1 MEDLPPPLLQ
11 ILPSRAAEVRSDRP
25 QTAIALP
32 MVNQAANQSANQ
44 AIAPKGLVQTSV
56 LAPKLSRNFGI
67 VNNAARS
74 LVTSHLQMALER
86 LPDPDVQ
93 RIAQAGAVKPNS
105 LPKLKPKDKPFTI
118 PPRPPV
124 GAGSELLKVN
134 SDRQEYDLNTQVF
147 VAEGNVLINYKKS
160 SLKADRVQ
168 LNIATQEVIAEGNVF
183 FRRGNQQVTGTKLTY
198 NYADIKG
205 ELLNATGAVDLG
217 TLVSSEVSRS
227 PSELATSSV
236 TISATGT
243 GDSAEGQVRRFGF
256 IAERLIIDGDNWT
269 AEKLRVT
276 NDPSSPPELEITTD
290 RATLTPISPTQN
302 RLDLESPRVVFD
314 QGFSLP
320 LPLNSITLDRFQ
332 RFAPALVGFD
342 RRDRD
347 GVFYQQSFD
356 VITQPNLSLQISPQI
371 LIQRAFS
378 SQSGFSGFDILG
390 VVATLNSAFDN
401 GQRLSARASL
411 AGLDFTRIESLLRF
425 NATYDVPVWQNHTLS
440 TQYAFRDRVFNGSLG
455 FQDVNNIFGTTLFS
469 PTYILGDSQISL
481 NYQLATQLIGALR
494 DDIQP
499 SAVSSLIRLQSAAV
513 LSRTFPLLRGEPA
526 PATREQGL
534 RFSPKAI
541 VPKLDAFVSVQG
553 VNSFY
558 SNGANQA
565 ALYGTFGLAA
575 EVGSFAKDFFDYT
588 SIVVSY
594 TQAFTSGKSPF
605 LFDRIADTRALT
617 AGFMQQIYG
626 PLRLGIQQS
635 WSLDSG
641 NLFDS
646 VYTLEYARRTYSVM
660 LRYNPNQGLGEL
672 MLRISD
678 FNWTRPPAN
687 VTNVQNGIEQRN

>member
-25 QTAIALP
+25 QTVIALP
-32 MVNQAANQSANQ
+32 MVNQAANQAANQ
-44 AIAPKGLVQTSV
+44 ATAPKGLAQTSV
-56 LAPKLSRNFGI
+56 QAPKLSRNFGI
-67 VNNAARS
+67 DNNAARS
-74 LVTSHLQMALER
+74 LVTLHLQMALER

-93 RIAQAGAVKPNS
+93 RIAQVGAVKPNS
-105 LPKLKPKDKPFTI
+105 LPKPKPNDKPFTT
-118 PPRPPV
+118 PPRPSV

-168 LNIATQEVIAEGNVF
+168 LNIATQEVVAEGNVF
-183 FRRGNQQVTGTKLTY
+183 FRRGDQQVTGTKLTY

-236 TISATGT
+236 TISAAGT

-276 NDPSSPPELEITTD
+276 NDPFSPPELEITTD

-302 RLDLESPRVVFD
+302 RLDLESPRIVFD

-499 SAVSSLIRLQSAAV
+499 SAVSSLVRLQSAAV

-526 PATREQGL
+526 PATREHGL

-626 PLRLGIQQS
+626 PLRLGVQQS

-678 FNWTRPPAN
+678 FNWTRPPDN